1 MKTKMFFKISIIV
14 SLTICLSSC
23 YAIKHRRWTPI
34 NNKQKALIKK
44 IHRTTDTVY
53 LFSSILDDA
62 YIWYHDRG
70 YIHLYHFNKNEI
82 HFNREIYIEA
92 ENLNVD
98 TSDFNK
104 VFKNDIS
111 VPDAF
116 QEKGFFLSLDGEG
129 IKAYVKGVD
138 SYYYSSVNI
147 DIVMN
152 TEYEN
157 TCCKK
162 IKYDLMKILGSY
174 KKDH

>member
-92 ENLNVD
+92 EMLIQVIL
-98 TSDFNK
+98 TRYSKTIFRFLTHFRKK
-104 VFKNDIS
+104 VSF
-111 VPDAF
+111 
-116 QEKGFFLSLDGEG
+116 SL
-129 IKAYVKGVD
+129 
-138 SYYYSSVNI
+138 
-147 DIVMN
+147 
-152 TEYEN
+152 
-157 TCCKK
+157 
-162 IKYDLMKILGSY
+162 
-174 KKDH
+174 